1 MWSAIFA
8 RSKLTEIL
16 RNLSRLFIKKTTLAD
31 NYINIMKTIFYK
43 SRFDSYRQ
51 AFIKLQREAVDWQF
65 VLVYMLM

>member
-65 VLVYMLM
+65 VFVYMFM

>member
-16 RNLSRLFIKKTTLAD
+16 RNLSRSFIKKTTLAD